1 VLIIITGNYNF
12 FNYITVLL
20 CVPLLD
26 DRFLSPFF
34 SSWHSTTTTST
45 SSTPIHNSNNNN
57 NKGRESGGWWNALG
71 YLLLLGCF
79 VVTAWITQLSLRVDW
94 TLANSVQGW
103 LSPPDLNNR
112 RPMFS
117 LAFDVQQWNTFLGK
131 TIPYS
136 LVAGGVMLAL
146 AGLYSLGQAF
156 HHALYPSDSDPNPQ
170 QHSQQSQQQP
180 QHNSGDQKKKK
191 KSNTNSQS
199 QHTHHNRRTSPHWSR
214 YVIHLPW
221 GIVKVVVLFA
231 AASAI
236 FAVSTVPF
244 SNMAPETQRALPP
257 AFINLYIATQNFR
270 PVSGYGLFARMTTSR
285 PEIIIEGS
293 NDSVTWL
300 PYEFKYKAGDL
311 HRPPPIIGT
320 YPITTHHTTP
330 HPHYT
335 LHTTHY
341 TPHPH
346 YTPHTVSL
354 PNQPTNNN
362 QTAPHQPRLDWQ
374 VSFTRILLFLYLKH
388 NYSKYLFLSLYQ
400 MWFAA
405 LGQYNSNPWFVNL
418 IAKLL
423 TNNVDVVDLLENNP
437 FPSTPPRMI
446 RAQLWDYHFTQPTNG
461 SLWGDIKASFSEKM
475 NSASATSSTSASTSV
490 SKRWWTRQPKSDY
503 LPMLRYTSNSTS
515 PPPPS
520 SLSHSLSYFGS
531 TVCPT
536 NHWML
541 T

>member
-1 VLIIITGNYNF
+1 MLIIITGNYNF
-12 FNYITVLL
+12 FNYITILL

-34 SSWHSTTTTST
+34 SSWRTTTTTST
-45 SSTPIHNSNNNN
+45 SSTPTHNSNNN

-71 YLLLLGCF
+71 YLLLLVCF
-79 VVTAWITQLSLRVDW
+79 GVTAWITLLSLRVDW

-112 RPMFS
+112 RPMFA
-117 LAFDVQQWNTFLGK
+117 LAFDMQQWNTFLGK

-170 QHSQQSQQQP
+170 QQL
-180 QHNSGDQKKKK
+180 QHKSGDQKKKK
-191 KSNTNSQS
+191 KKKKSNSNNSQS
-199 QHTHHNRRTSPHWSR
+199 QHTHHDKRTSTHWSR

-236 FAVSTVPF
+236 FAASTVPF

-320 YPITTHHTTP
+320 YPTHTKYHTPTSHTTP
-330 HPHYT
+330 
-335 LHTTHY
+335 
-341 TPHPH
+341 TP
-346 YTPHTVSL
+346 TPQHQSPYV
-354 PNQPTNNN
+354 NQPTNNN

-374 VSFTRILLFLYLKH
+374 VSY
-388 NYSKYLFLSLYQ
+388 
-400 MWFAA
+400 
-405 LGQYNSNPWFVNL
+405 
-418 IAKLL
+418 
-423 TNNVDVVDLLENNP
+423 
-437 FPSTPPRMI
+437 
-446 RAQLWDYHFTQPTNG
+446 
-461 SLWGDIKASFSEKM
+461 
-475 NSASATSSTSASTSV
+475 
-490 SKRWWTRQPKSDY
+490 
-503 LPMLRYTSNSTS
+503 
-515 PPPPS
+515 
-520 SLSHSLSYFGS
+520 
-531 TVCPT
+531 
-536 NHWML
+536 
-541 T
+541 